1 MLHYLL
7 QVVLFQLCFLLVYEL
22 LLKKETFFQTN
33 RWYLILTPVLGFL
46 LPLLEFDGLRALVP
60 TEGLLLLPEVL
71 IGGQTSASSEL
82 STHEQTSVGINWWL
96 LLYWVGFGVSLLL
109 LVRKSLL
116 LRQLYQGDRISTEAN
131 SQVIIV
137 PESRVACTFLGTVFL
152 GAQLDEQEREQI
164 LNHELVHLKQGH
176 SLDLLWYELL
186 KIVYWF
192 NPMIYLFQNRLSE
205 LHEFIAD
212 SHAVKSTGK
221 RQYFEQLL
229 NTAFQTKDISFIN
242 QFFNHSLI
250 KKRIL
255 MLQKT
260 NSTSFA
266 KAKYLFLLPL
276 LFGMLVIV
284 SCSSDNESPIEPP
297 VSESQSVDQRIETS
311 STQTPDGIPFS
322 VVEQVPVF
330 PGCEDLKTNEERRE
344 CMTQKVTQQVNRTF
358 NTNVAGDDI
367 TGINRIYVQFQVGKS
382 GEVNVLGVRAPHEV
396 LEEEAKRV
404 VGDLPDMIPAQHE
417 GEEVAILY
425 SLPIVFNKVAQTEN

>member
-7 QVVLFQLCFLLVYEL
+7 QVVFFQLCFLLVYEL
-22 LLKKETFFQTN
+22 LLKRETFFQTN
-33 RWYLILTPVLGFL
+33 RWYLILMPVLGFL
-46 LPLLEFDGLRALVP
+46 LPFLEFAGLRSLVP
-60 TEGLLLLPEVL
+60 AEGLLLLPEVIL
-71 IGGQTSASSEL
+71 DTNSTSPSAAP
-82 STHEQTSVGINWWL
+82 TPDKAATGTNWWL
-96 LLYWVGFGVSLLL
+96 VLYFLGFVVSFLLL
-109 LVRKSLL
+109 IRKSLF
-116 LRQLYQGDRISTEAN
+116 LRQLYKGDRITTDVS
-131 SQVIIV
+131 SKVIIV
-137 PESRVACTFLGTVFL
+137 PQSRLACTFLGTIFL
-152 GAQLDEQEREQI
+152 GSQLNDQEKQQI
-164 LNHELVHLKQGH
+164 LSHELVHLRQRH

-186 KIVYWF
+186 KIFFWF

-242 QFFNHSLI
+242 QFFNQSLI

-255 MLQKT
+255 MLQKS
-260 NSTSFA
+260 NSKSFA
-266 KAKYLFLLPL
+266 KAKYLLLLPL
-276 LFGMLVIV
+276 LFAMLVIV
-284 SCSSDNESPIEPP
+284 SCSSDNEATIEPA
-297 VSESQSVDQRIETS
+297 VSETQSVDQGIEMS
-311 STQTPDGIPFS
+311 STQKPDGIPFA

-330 PGCEDLKTNEERRE
+330 PGCEDLATNEERRD

-382 GEVNVLGVRAPHEV
+382 GEVNVLGVRAPHKV

-425 SLPIVFNKVAQTEN
+425 SLPIVFNRVAQTEN